1 MVILKALFELI
12 YRLPGQRTAGNP
24 HTQPI
29 KPIFQS
35 GSNSMATISGTVFR
49 YDSSERIVNATV
61 RVTDKDGKIQQT
73 LSDDDG
79 DFSISNLNTGTWSV
93 IALHD
98 ECFPNK
104 PIVMDIMADK
114 DKIAIKLQRL
124 EGEADHQTGQ
134 LFFNWL
140 LAGLGILFVVYVVL
154 HLIFPLRP
162 AGTPLHFTP
171 WDLDPWRFLEIML
184 WGLGGILVNKIVT
197 CGWYLRSQRFY
208 REGIVM
214 HIAHLAATPLL
225 VLVAALLL
233 SLATLKLTL
242 SGGKRSNPGSF

>member
-1 MVILKALFELI
+1 
-12 YRLPGQRTAGNP
+12 
-24 HTQPI
+24 
-29 KPIFQS
+29 
-35 GSNSMATISGTVFR
+35 MATISGTVFR

-61 RVTDKDGKIQQT
+61 RATDKGGKIQQT

-79 DFSISNLNTGTWSV
+79 DYTIPNLNTGTWSV

-104 PIVMDIMADK
+104 PIVLDIMADK
-114 DKIAIKLQRL
+114 DKVDIRLQRL
-124 EGEADHQTGQ
+124 EGEADRQTGL

-140 LAGLGILFVVYVVL
+140 LAGLGILFVVYIVL

-162 AGTPLHFTP
+162 VGAALHFTP
-171 WDLDPWRFLEIML
+171 WDRDPWRFLEIML
-184 WGLGGILVNKIVT
+184 WGLGGILVYKIIT

-214 HIAHLAATPLL
+214 HIGHLASTPFL
-225 VLVAALLL
+225 VLVATLIL
-233 SLATLKLTL
+233 SLATFKVIL
-242 SGGKRSNPGSF
+242 SGGSEVTLNLSEYPVLIAVSFLLGSSPWPLWNLIERTAKGITGKAEK